1 LEVNQVLTRLLT
13 VERLRVFSDSVLLV
27 AITILAYNLTPPSL
41 INGKLSGI
49 ETQSFLDNVYGL
61 ISSFFVISFFWL
73 LYTKIL
79 DYVSEI
85 DDIVVVISLIF
96 FILVLLIP
104 VFTLSQFQ
112 YKNLQS
118 VLSLAMLQIVN
129 GFSLLLLWTY
139 LIKHRRKLMTA
150 ETGREVEVLSTDNN
164 RYMYSRLALIPCIY
178 LITIAIAL
186 LVSIQI
192 ASIFPVTIVPAVV
205 LLAKA
210 FGSKKKRKENAN

>member
-1 LEVNQVLTRLLT
+1 MTRLLT

-27 AITILAYNLTPPSL
+27 AITILAYNLAPPSL

-61 ISSFFVISFFWL
+61 ISSFFVISFFWV

-79 DYVSEI
+79 DYVIEI
-85 DDIVVVISLIF
+85 DDIIVVTSLIF

-104 VFTLSQFQ
+104 VFTLAQFQ
-112 YKNLQS
+112 YRNLQS
-118 VLSLAMLQIVN
+118 VLSLALLQIIN

-139 LIKHRRKLMTA
+139 LIKHRKKLMT
-150 ETGREVEVLSTDNN
+150 EGGELGTNDN
-164 RYMYSRLALIPCIY
+164 RYMYGRLAIIPCIY
-178 LITIAIAL
+178 LITIAIAFF
-186 LVSIQI
+186 VSIQI

-210 FGSKKKRKENAN
+210 FGSKKTRRENTNL